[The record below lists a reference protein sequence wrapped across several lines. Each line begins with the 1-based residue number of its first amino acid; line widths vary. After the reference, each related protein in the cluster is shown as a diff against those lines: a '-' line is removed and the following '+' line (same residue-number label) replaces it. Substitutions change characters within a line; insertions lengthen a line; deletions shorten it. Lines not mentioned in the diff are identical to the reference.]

1 MVCPP
6 VPAILSLNQSDDGEE
21 SESDA
26 DQDEAEA
33 EETRSAR
40 MFGCARLL
48 VPACIRV

>member
-6 VPAILSLNQSDDGEE
+6 VPAILNLNQSDDGEE

-33 EETRSAR
+33 EETRSAC
-40 MFGCARLL
+40 MFGNGNFLCQ
-48 VPACIRV
+48 PAEG